1 MALWRDQ
8 ASVFSIDNVYN
19 ENEKKLLIILFIGC
33 LPKRSKGYA
42 PNTFQLTSAL
52 SGSVNMTMDVLLPN

>member
-19 ENEKKLLIILFIGC
+19 ENEKKLLIILFVGC
-33 LPKRSKGYA
+33 LPKQSKCYA
-42 PNTFQLTSAL
+42 PNTFQLTPTL
-52 SGSVNMTMDVLLPN
+52 SGSVNMKMDVLLPN